1 MYYLKRQTMKYDC
14 KHAILVFALFWGSAF
29 VIPSV
34 LHAAS
39 FPVVRQVQEE
49 TFTAQVVDESE
60 QVVKG
65 AIVKVKGTKHETKTN
80 AKGTFKLKANSSDTL
95 IITAPAR
102 HPLEIA
108 TKDIREAKKIVLRW
122 LQSDN
127 DDIQIFLDEIP
138 KFPKG
143 SVVDW
148 IKENVRYPKYS
159 LVNGEEGK
167 VFVRFIIEKD
177 GSVSNVHVLPNRNGL
192 RPPVALQIEAIR
204 LVESMP
210 RWKPGILQGKTVRVS
225 YMVPINF
232 ELSDPQTRHLEI

>member
-14 KHAILVFALFWGSAF
+14 KHAILVFALFLGSAF
-29 VIPSV
+29 LIPSV

-95 IITAPAR
+95 IITALAR

-122 LQSDN
+122 LQSDDN
-127 DDIQIFLDEIP
+127 ETHMIVQEMP
-138 KFPKG
+138 KFLWGP
-143 SVVDW
+143 VVDW
-148 IKENVRYPKYS
+148 IRQNVRYPKVA
-159 LVNGEEGK
+159 LLNKEEGK
-167 VFVRFIIEKD
+167 VLVQFIVEKD
-177 GSVSNVHVLPNRNGL
+177 GTVSNVRALPK
-192 RPPVALQIEAIR
+192 PVASIALQDEAERVIR
-204 LVESMP
+204 IMP
-210 RWKPGILQGKTVRVS
+210 RWKPGILHGKTVRVS
-225 YMVPINF
+225 YTVPINF
-232 ELSDPQTRHLEI
+232 ELSDPKTRHLEI